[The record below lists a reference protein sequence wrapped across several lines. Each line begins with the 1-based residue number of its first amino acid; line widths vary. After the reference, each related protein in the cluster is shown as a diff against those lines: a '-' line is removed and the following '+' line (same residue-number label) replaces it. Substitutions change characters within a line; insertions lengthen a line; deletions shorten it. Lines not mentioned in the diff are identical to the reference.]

1 MGRDRARIP
10 YGRCGLSGLRVVIT
24 GASSGIGEAMVRQ
37 YLRRGARVLAIA
49 RREDRLRDLVER
61 ATRERGEL
69 AVAVSD
75 VCDPARLRE
84 VVEKQMAEWGTFDV
98 AIANAGISS
107 AFGGSTVD
115 FDDARRI
122 SETNYHGMLNLF
134 AAVLP
139 AMQERGS
146 GHLVGIASLAGLRGL
161 PTAPAYSAS
170 KAAMQA
176 FLDGLRV
183 RIRRTGVKVTTV
195 NPGFIRSEMT
205 AKNKFRMPFL
215 MDTEAAAELIVKKL
229 GRKPAIIEF
238 PLPMSLGARFL
249 RALPAPLFDVVAG
262 MGQRKR

>member
-1 MGRDRARIP
+1 MSERQ
-10 YGRCGLSGLRVVIT
+10 RVVIT
-24 GASSGIGEAMVRQ
+24 GASSGIGEAMVHE

-49 RREDRLRDLVER
+49 RRGERLRELVSKHGQLG
-61 ATRERGEL
+61 GEL
-69 AVAVSD
+69 SIAVCD
-75 VCDPARLRE
+75 VCQPDRLRE
-84 VVEKQMAEWGTFDV
+84 VIGDRIETWGGVDV

-107 AFGGSTVD
+107 VSGGSTVD

-139 AMQERGS
+139 AMQEARS

-205 AKNKFRMPFL
+205 AKHRFHMPFL
-215 MDTEAAAELIVKKL
+215 METEDAARLIVRRL
-229 GRKPAIIEF
+229 ERRPAVIEF
-238 PLPMSLGARFL
+238 PLPMSLGARLL
-249 RALPAPLFDVVAG
+249 RAMPTRLFDAVAG
-262 MGQRKR
+262 LGQGKRRTR